1 MEDVSAAANEIYTE
15 AFKSREKDYYDY
27 YRKMTYRSVVEMENV
42 IGKLS
47 DNEFL
52 IQLKEETSRYIE
64 SLHKFIGGIS

>member
-1 MEDVSAAANEIYTE
+1 MKNKGITLVALIITI
-15 AFKSREKDYYDY
+15 
-27 YRKMTYRSVVEMENV
+27 VVLLVLAMLV